1 MLYAEVTAVTLY
13 IQEPKNFRIMTTII
27 CNIIL
32 AYCILGKDIKALME
46 KIGDVDW
53 KRKAD
58 IYKLSIMQQNL
69 MIWKILWN

>member
-1 MLYAEVTAVTLY
+1 
-13 IQEPKNFRIMTTII
+13 MTTII
-27 CNIIL
+27 CITIL
-32 AYCILGKDIKALME
+32 AYCILGKDIKVLME

>member
-1 MLYAEVTAVTLY
+1 
-13 IQEPKNFRIMTTII
+13 MTTII

-32 AYCILGKDIKALME
+32 AYCILGKDIKGLME

-58 IYKLSIMQQNL
+58 INKLSIMQQNL

>member
-1 MLYAEVTAVTLY
+1 MTAVTLY

-27 CNIIL
+27 CITIL

-58 IYKLSIMQQNL
+58 INKLSIMQQNL